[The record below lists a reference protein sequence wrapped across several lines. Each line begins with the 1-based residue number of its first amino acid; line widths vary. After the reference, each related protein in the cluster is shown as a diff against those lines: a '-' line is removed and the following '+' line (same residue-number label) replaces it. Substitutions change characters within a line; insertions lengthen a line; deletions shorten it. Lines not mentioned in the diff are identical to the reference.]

1 MPQAEIVLLAF
12 APRALA
18 TTALS
23 LVPLDCVVWF
33 QAAELC
39 PVHLC
44 VLKSLENYLIPLDA
58 STYYLVSGRRKE
70 RK

>member
-44 VLKSLENYLIPLDA
+44 VLRVLKS
-58 STYYLVSGRRKE
+58 T
-70 RK
+70 